1 MMSRTQASNRLLAL
15 DVRGTRIGYAALC
28 VPSEILGFGISR
40 INPPAKCIE
49 ILIRRFRPSVIVLRT
64 LVPKS
69 TRNRHKNALA
79 LRAAMAQAQSRAITL
94 ATVSEL
100 SLKSF
105 FRQLGAR
112 NRYEIAGILASWF
125 PDLAWKL
132 PAAWK
137 FYEPE
142 PWTMQ
147 VFDAVAVG
155 VVYLSARGSFK
166 IPDSN

>member
-1 MMSRTQASNRLLAL
+1 
-15 DVRGTRIGYAALC
+15 
-28 VPSEILGFGISR
+28 
-40 INPPAKCIE
+40 
-49 ILIRRFRPSVIVLRT
+49 
-64 LVPKS
+64 
-69 TRNRHKNALA
+69 
-79 LRAAMAQAQSRAITL
+79 MAQAQSPAITL
-94 ATVSEL
+94 ASVSEL

-112 NRYEIAGILASWF
+112 NRYEVAGILASWF

-132 PAAWK
+132 PARWK

-155 VVYLSARGSFK
+155 VVYLSAKDSFI